1 MSCIRSKHAMK
12 VQPGRFEKIRK
23 LLRRLQWHCRPL
35 RSLVYSHVCMS
46 GAVSCRT
53 LHIVVISLQA
63 AAALQLD
70 SIFFIHTLLFTQQI
84 VELQLRQLELKIM
97 FWNVFTRNLSPR
109 QTSNTTFLQD
119 QLVCHENLLPKF
131 WEAVNAYKSLDV

>member
-70 SIFFIHTLLFTQQI
+70 SNILYPHPPFHAADRRIAAETVGAENHVLECIH
-84 VELQLRQLELKIM
+84 
-97 FWNVFTRNLSPR
+97 P
-109 QTSNTTFLQD
+109 
-119 QLVCHENLLPKF
+119 
-131 WEAVNAYKSLDV
+131 